1 MPSALPAMRAARQQK
16 DEIDFAPINRL
27 HVPVAFGSM
36 ALLALLLIAGAV
48 DIDPTRRPDA
58 RLAATLHGDEG
69 AESNPVIPRDFLPLA
84 FTVAVAILGN
94 AVVCG
99 MFANP
104 HDRYGARVVWLATLV
119 VAIVPWLV
127 GTRRHQRS
135 KDTAAI

>member
-1 MPSALPAMRAARQQK
+1 
-16 DEIDFAPINRL
+16 
-27 HVPVAFGSM
+27 M

-48 DIDPTRRPDA
+48 EAARTRRSNTS
-58 RLAATLHGDEG
+58 LAATLRGYEG
-69 AESNPVIPRDFLPLA
+69 AESKPAIPADFLPLA

-127 GTRRHQRS
+127 GTRRNQRS
-135 KDTAAI
+135 KDATAV